1 MKEKEKQIFENLLK
15 ERKRLS
21 KINKENKKSISSDDI
36 QLMDMIDNFNESDDY
51 SEIQPDD

>member
-36 QLMDMIDNFNESDDY
+36 QLMDMIDSFNESDDY
-51 SEIQPDD
+51 KEMQPGD